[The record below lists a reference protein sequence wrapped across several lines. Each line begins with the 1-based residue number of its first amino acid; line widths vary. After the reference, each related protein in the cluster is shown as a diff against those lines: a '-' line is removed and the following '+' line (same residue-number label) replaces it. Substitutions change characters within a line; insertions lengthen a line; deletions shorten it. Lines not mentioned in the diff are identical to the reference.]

1 MGSWRPQQLVRLL
14 VLVIAAL
21 AIGAAGPGFAPAAA
35 EQPPRST
42 AKRTLHL
49 RLRGDLDCTKLVR
62 DVAAELARARNDG
75 VEFLLLELDGDRWRA
90 DVVWGIAQEIRAM
103 RIPVAAW
110 LVDARDR
117 RIGTGQAVLALLVAA
132 SPTAGEEADA
142 PLAPA
147 PIYIDPRA
155 TIELNPGSDLRDTA
169 PEGTDWGT
177 IDRELQGAAW
187 RALRLRGVDTELAAA
202 MLAPTDDAWA
212 VTDEGAPRPRLTM
225 ERPPLDSAAIP
236 VVTRAPALETVSVR
250 LDAALAI
257 RMGFAAGPA
266 RSPGDL
272 LSAMRVTA
280 APRSTREVASGLGKA
295 REVVSARLAAVDR
308 ALERADQILRD
319 VPYRS
324 APDYHHKRKKAGEAA
339 LQALDGAAN
348 AILDAE
354 ELIADYPE
362 LLRSSPPSRT
372 SVGER
377 PEFFRD
383 QWRRLFQEKRD
394 EYSRLAARAREY
406 AGR

>member
-1 MGSWRPQQLVRLL
+1 MGSRRLHFVRLL
-14 VLVIAAL
+14 VLTVAAL
-21 AIGAAGPGFAPAAA
+21 ALGSAAARPAPAAA
-35 EQPPRST
+35 EQPPRSA

-62 DVAAELARARNDG
+62 DVAAELARARDDG

-110 LVDARDR
+110 LVDGRDR
-117 RIGTGQAVLALLVAA
+117 RIGTGQAILALLVAA
-132 SPTAGEEADA
+132 PPAAGQEADA
-142 PLAPA
+142 PLPPA
-147 PIYIDPRA
+147 PIFIDPRA
-155 TIELNPGSDLRDTA
+155 TIELSPGSDLRETA

-187 RALRLRGVDTELAAA
+187 QALRLRGVDTELAAA

-212 VTDEGAPRPRLTM
+212 VTDEGAPRPRLTI

-236 VVTRAPALETVSVR
+236 VVTRSPALETVSVK
-250 LDAALAI
+250 LEAALAI
-257 RMGFAAGPA
+257 DMGFAAGPA

-280 APRSTREVASGLGKA
+280 APRSTREVTSGLGKA
-295 REVVSARLAAVDR
+295 KELVSARLAAVDR
-308 ALERADQILRD
+308 ALERADQTLRD

-339 LQALDGAAN
+339 LQALDGAAT

-362 LLRSSPPSRT
+362 LLKSNPPSRT
-372 SVGER
+372 PVGEEPR
-377 PEFFRD
+377 FYRD
-383 QWRRLFQEKRD
+383 AWRRVFQSKRD